1 MAKVGQT
8 LTAANDLQDEDGLGT
23 ITYRWFADNQE
34 IGQGATY
41 QIRAADKGKT
51 LTVKAEYTDGKG
63 HAETVE
69 SAKTAP
75 VSEDN
80 TPQPP
85 QNHAPMDIALS
96 ASAIAEGKDGATV
109 GKLTTTDPDAG
120 DRHTYTVNDSRFEV
134 ASDGTL
140 KLKAGQ
146 HIDYASEKT
155 INLTV
160 TATDAG
166 GLSTQKTF
174 TLSVQ
179 DDPNYPTP
187 QPQPPQ
193 NHAPTNIAL
202 SESQIAEGK
211 DGATVGKLTTTD
223 PDAGDRHTYAVSDA
237 RFEVAADGTLKLK
250 AGQHL
255 DYAAEKTIDLTVTAT
270 DAGGLSTQK
279 TFTLQVQDAPNYPT
293 PQPQPNQPGT
303 VEISGAARVGE
314 TLSAKVSDADGVP
327 ADIRYQWFADSTPIA
342 GATAPSFTLTAAEAG
357 KVITVRALYTDN
369 AQHAEDALS
378 AATAPV
384 ADATPTPPPAP
395 NHAGTVTISGK
406 AVVDEVLTATVSDA
420 DGLPDAAQ
428 VQYQW
433 FADGQ
438 AIAGATGAV
447 FLLTAAQK
455 GAKITVQA
463 RYADKAGHPEAP
475 LSAETDAVAD
485 LPAPPPQPQPN
496 QPGTVVISGVA
507 QVGETLTA
515 TVSDGDGV
523 AQGKVSYQWLRDGQP
538 IASANGKSYPLQA
551 ADVGHKISVQA
562 SYQDNAQHDE
572 SPTSAQTDSVADTP
586 APAPQP
592 QPNQP
597 GTVVISGVAKV
608 GETLL
613 ATVNDA
619 DGVPAT
625 GVKYQWFADGKAIS
639 GATGQTFTLTAAQ
652 KGAKITVQATY
663 DDNAKHHESPI
674 SSETQAVSEDAPPA
688 PQPEQPNAPGITLSG
703 SHEVTEGGKATY
715 TVSLDQRALPQA
727 NSASELLHNLQNQKG
742 ILFGQQRGLD
752 VSFSPENSD
761 GNHSDVYALSGH
773 YPGMIGLDMMEPPRQ
788 RNLSAEENGRR
799 MGEAMRKIDS
809 IGGIPT
815 LSAHWN
821 MPGGETD
828 RTKIDLK
835 RLLPG
840 GDQNAELNGW
850 LDAIVETG
858 KHAVRDDGTK
868 IPFLFRPLHE
878 ANGDW
883 MWWNYERSGAET
895 YKELFRYIVN
905 YLKEHG
911 LEGQML
917 TTFAP
922 NGGFG
927 GDESRY
933 KLLYPGDD
941 VVDVL
946 GMDFYDTDNTRLA
959 KDKWAGELVQDLAM
973 LSRMAAARGKIAAL
987 AEFGREGYKMLK
999 PDGNTD
1005 PNWYTDVLEAI
1016 KADPDASKIAFMHTW
1031 ANFGGN
1037 PVFSAF
1043 TPWPGHKMAGNFNEF
1058 VRQLTMTRNADRDVT
1073 VDVTIQHGT
1082 TDDGDVKTT
1091 THTVTIPK
1099 GQNSATFTVNAVAD
1113 GKKEGD
1119 EHYTVKISNAQG
1131 GQIEAGKDSVSTT
1144 IHDEGSAG
1152 AANHPGSIT
1161 ITGEATEDSSLTATV
1176 ADEDGVPNGVAYQ
1189 WLRDGTAIDG
1199 AHDKTY
1205 VLRGDDVGHKIS
1217 VQARYTDNAAHDEAP
1232 TSSETAA
1239 VERKPAAPPPANQPG
1254 IVNIRGE
1261 AKIGSELSAEVRD
1274 GNGYD
1279 ANSVQYQWL
1288 RDGQPIAGATH
1299 GNYTLQAED
1308 AGHKISVR
1316 AAYTDGDKYREN
1328 PTSATTEIAAADPH
1342 AGVIAVTGAAKVGA
1356 ILTTAITDA
1365 DGVPKVGIHYQW
1377 FADGKAIEGAT
1388 HEVYRIRPDDIGKH
1402 ISVQASYTDNGGH
1415 AETTNTAAVVQN
1427 VAANP
1432 ATQSAHGHKL
1442 YAHEEFGKYIDARDF
1457 GVNPAN
1463 ADNTAAL
1470 KAALKAADDEGAALY
1485 LGAGTLK
1492 LHEQIRIGA
1501 DVHDKSG
1508 KLIQEG
1514 YENVRA
1520 IFGAGAGET
1529 HLTFD
1534 WQQTEGERFYPRAKD
1549 DRFNPWNNR
1558 TNVNPY
1564 AAILIDGVNGKSV
1577 ADLSLEYQHKT
1588 AEDFYQK
1595 TKSYFGLINGIIV
1608 NDADHTKI
1616 DTVEISGM
1624 NRAGVYFTST
1634 LAESSGA
1641 RDKLKTHQISEA
1653 DAPTGDNNQLIYSNL
1668 HHNRVAG
1675 ALVAFQ
1681 KNFTADSNH
1690 LAWNGHE
1697 ADGGTG
1703 YGIASMAGSY
1713 GFGITYSRNTTDH
1726 NYRKGLDIH
1735 DGNHI
1740 TIENNTLNGDRLYGI
1755 GVYNRQFTMDDV
1767 TIRNNHITAD
1777 PKFRL
1782 ATDDGDEIAGGT
1794 PNYHLYSGIQ
1804 IQTNTQPL
1812 IQDLQSKGP
1821 GKFDISDNTI
1831 SGLEIYQNGV
1841 QTYGIEF
1848 RNHEPTMNYAL
1859 NISGNH
1865 ISGESSKY
1873 LIGILNQTQH
1883 KNGSVG
1889 AGSGDITIENN
1900 TMELAR
1906 SGRDTAP
1913 IYLEEKG
1920 QISTLRGS
1928 VKINHNALT
1937 LREASEGATE
1947 AIAMHGNAKTYD
1959 VGHNTFE
1966 LHGNVHDRPVVRI
1979 NGSSSSAKPHLNLHD
1994 NTFQTEDHFDASWL
2008 KYGNASI
2015 ETHNNTLNGKALVTA
2030 GSPYQHETPQLLH
2043 DHDGYHLNA
2052 ETALHYPLPAA
2063 QPAKHAPYDSL
2074 ETDKLHELLET
2085 HGNEHHA
2092 APAHAPY
2099 DSLEANKLHELLGA
2113 HGGAN
2118 HEHGATAKTAA
2129 PHYDATHQHNPV
2141 PHLPQEDPY
2150 TIL

>member
-1 MAKVGQT
+1 M
-8 LTAANDLQDEDGLGT
+8 
-23 ITYRWFADNQE
+23 
-34 IGQGATY
+34 
-41 QIRAADKGKT
+41 
-51 LTVKAEYTDGKG
+51 
-63 HAETVE
+63 
-69 SAKTAP
+69 
-75 VSEDN
+75 
-80 TPQPP
+80 
-85 QNHAPMDIALS
+85 
-96 ASAIAEGKDGATV
+96 
-109 GKLTTTDPDAG
+109 TTRDPDAG
-120 DRHTYTVNDSRFEV
+120 DTHTYKVSDSRFEV

-146 HIDYASEKT
+146 HLDYASEKT
-155 INLTV
+155 VNLTV

-193 NHAPTNIAL
+193 NHAPTDIAL

-223 PDAGDRHTYAVSDA
+223 PDTGDRHTYAVSDS
-237 RFEVAADGTLKLK
+237 RFEVASDGTLKLK

-255 DYAAEKTIDLTVTAT
+255 DYASEKTVNLTVTAT

-279 TFTLQVQDAPNYPT
+279 TFTLSVQDDPNYPT
-293 PQPQPNQPGT
+293 PQPQPPQNHAPT
-303 VEISGAARVGE
+303 DIA
-314 TLSAKVSDADGVP
+314 LSASDIAEGKDGATVGKLTTRDPDAGDTHTYKVSDSRFEVASDGTLKLKAGQHLDYASEKTVNLTVTATDAGGLSTQKTFTLSVQDDP
-327 ADIRYQWFADSTPIA
+327 NYPTPQPQPPQNHAPTDIALSESQIA
-342 GATAPSFTLTAAEAG
+342 EGKDGATVGKLTTTDPDTGDRHTYAVSDSRFEVASDGTLKLKAGQHLDYASEKTVNLTVTATDAGGLSTQKTFTLS
-357 KVITVRALYTDN
+357 VQDDPNY
-369 AQHAEDALS
+369 
-378 AATAPV
+378 
-384 ADATPTPPPAP
+384 PTP
-395 NHAGTVTISGK
+395 
-406 AVVDEVLTATVSDA
+406 
-420 DGLPDAAQ
+420 Q
-428 VQYQW
+428 
-433 FADGQ
+433 
-438 AIAGATGAV
+438 
-447 FLLTAAQK
+447 
-455 GAKITVQA
+455 
-463 RYADKAGHPEAP
+463 
-475 LSAETDAVAD
+475 
-485 LPAPPPQPQPN
+485 PQPQPN
-496 QPGTVVISGVA
+496 RLGTV
-507 QVGETLTA
+507 E
-515 TVSDGDGV
+515 
-523 AQGKVSYQWLRDGQP
+523 
-538 IASANGKSYPLQA
+538 
-551 ADVGHKISVQA
+551 
-562 SYQDNAQHDE
+562 
-572 SPTSAQTDSVADTP
+572 
-586 APAPQP
+586 
-592 QPNQP
+592 
-597 GTVVISGVAKV
+597 ISGVAKV

-613 ATVNDA
+613 ATVSDA
-619 DGVPAT
+619 DGVPNTVAYKWFADGQEIAGAAAAT
-625 GVKYQWFADGKAIS
+625 FKLTNAEKDKAITVQALYTDARGTAEQPLSAATDKVADTTAPGANGAGKVAISGTAKVGQTLTAAVTDPDGVPDKVEYQWFADGAAIR
-639 GATGQTFTLTAAQ
+639 GATGSSYTLTDAEKYKIISVSARYTDLAGHAESVKSDIAPGDINTSISPDFLARQAQYKDLINSVAHKYDIDKALIHAIISVESAYQQEHIAPTNGAIGLMQLAPATAQMLGVNPHNAAENVDGGVRYLKTQLDRFHDVNLALAAYYDGPQTVEKYGNQVPPFASTKRYLDRVHGYEGIYQNERPELINDLGTLRISGEAKIGANLAAEISDYDGVDPAKVQYQWQRDGKAIDGATGKTYTLQAADAGKNITLHAEYQDDRGVKESLDSGAVIPPSANNHAPTGSVTISGTAKVGQMLTASNTLQDADGMGAITYRWFADGTEVGQGANYQIRATDKGKTITVKAEYTDGQAHAESVASQPTTAVSEDAPNQTGSVTITGDAKVGGTLTADVKDGDGVPTDGIKYQ
-652 KGAKITVQATY
+652 WQRDGQPIDGATAKTYQLTATDAGHKITVQATY
-663 DDNAKHHESPI
+663 DDNAAHHETPI
-674 SSETQAVSEDAPPA
+674 SPA
-688 PQPEQPNAPGITLSG
+688 
-703 SHEVTEGGKATY
+703 
-715 TVSLDQRALPQA
+715 
-727 NSASELLHNLQNQKG
+727 
-742 ILFGQQRGLD
+742 
-752 VSFSPENSD
+752 SD
-761 GNHSDVYALSGH
+761 
-773 YPGMIGLDMMEPPRQ
+773 
-788 RNLSAEENGRR
+788 
-799 MGEAMRKIDS
+799 
-809 IGGIPT
+809 IP
-815 LSAHWN
+815 
-821 MPGGETD
+821 
-828 RTKIDLK
+828 
-835 RLLPG
+835 
-840 GDQNAELNGW
+840 
-850 LDAIVETG
+850 
-858 KHAVRDDGTK
+858 
-868 IPFLFRPLHE
+868 
-878 ANGDW
+878 
-883 MWWNYERSGAET
+883 
-895 YKELFRYIVN
+895 
-905 YLKEHG
+905 
-911 LEGQML
+911 
-917 TTFAP
+917 
-922 NGGFG
+922 
-927 GDESRY
+927 
-933 KLLYPGDD
+933 
-941 VVDVL
+941 
-946 GMDFYDTDNTRLA
+946 
-959 KDKWAGELVQDLAM
+959 
-973 LSRMAAARGKIAAL
+973 
-987 AEFGREGYKMLK
+987 
-999 PDGNTD
+999 
-1005 PNWYTDVLEAI
+1005 
-1016 KADPDASKIAFMHTW
+1016 
-1031 ANFGGN
+1031 
-1037 PVFSAF
+1037 
-1043 TPWPGHKMAGNFNEF
+1043 
-1058 VRQLTMTRNADRDVT
+1058 
-1073 VDVTIQHGT
+1073 
-1082 TDDGDVKTT
+1082 
-1091 THTVTIPK
+1091 
-1099 GQNSATFTVNAVAD
+1099 
-1113 GKKEGD
+1113 
-1119 EHYTVKISNAQG
+1119 
-1131 GQIEAGKDSVSTT
+1131 
-1144 IHDEGSAG
+1144 
-1152 AANHPGSIT
+1152 
-1161 ITGEATEDSSLTATV
+1161 
-1176 ADEDGVPNGVAYQ
+1176 
-1189 WLRDGTAIDG
+1189 
-1199 AHDKTY
+1199 
-1205 VLRGDDVGHKIS
+1205 
-1217 VQARYTDNAAHDEAP
+1217 
-1232 TSSETAA
+1232 
-1239 VERKPAAPPPANQPG
+1239 
-1254 IVNIRGE
+1254 
-1261 AKIGSELSAEVRD
+1261 
-1274 GNGYD
+1274 
-1279 ANSVQYQWL
+1279 
-1288 RDGQPIAGATH
+1288 
-1299 GNYTLQAED
+1299 
-1308 AGHKISVR
+1308 
-1316 AAYTDGDKYREN
+1316 
-1328 PTSATTEIAAADPH
+1328 AADPH

-1402 ISVQASYTDNGGH
+1402 ISVQASYTDNSGH
-1415 AETTNTAAVVQN
+1415 AETTNTAAVAQN

-1432 ATQSAHGHKL
+1432 ATQGAHGHKL

-1841 QTYGIEF
+1841 HTYGIEF

-1994 NTFQTEDHFDASWL
+1994 NSFQTEDNFDASWL
-2008 KYGNASI
+2008 KYGNASV

-2099 DSLEANKLHELLGA
+2099 DSLEADHLHGLLET
-2113 HGGAN
+2113 HGGTN
-2118 HEHGATAKTAA
+2118 HEHGAAAKTAT
-2129 PHYDATHQHNPV
+2129 PHYDATHHHNPV
-2141 PHLPQEDPY
+2141 SHLPQEDPY

>member
-1 MAKVGQT
+1 
-8 LTAANDLQDEDGLGT
+8 
-23 ITYRWFADNQE
+23 
-34 IGQGATY
+34 
-41 QIRAADKGKT
+41 
-51 LTVKAEYTDGKG
+51 
-63 HAETVE
+63 
-69 SAKTAP
+69 
-75 VSEDN
+75 
-80 TPQPP
+80 
-85 QNHAPMDIALS
+85 
-96 ASAIAEGKDGATV
+96 
-109 GKLTTTDPDAG
+109 
-120 DRHTYTVNDSRFEV
+120 
-134 ASDGTL
+134 

-146 HIDYASEKT
+146 HLDYASEKT
-155 INLTV
+155 VNLTV

-179 DDPNYPTP
+179 DDSNYPTP
-187 QPQPPQ
+187 QPQP
-193 NHAPTNIAL
+193 
-202 SESQIAEGK
+202 
-211 DGATVGKLTTTD
+211 
-223 PDAGDRHTYAVSDA
+223 
-237 RFEVAADGTLKLK
+237 
-250 AGQHL
+250 
-255 DYAAEKTIDLTVTAT
+255 
-270 DAGGLSTQK
+270 
-279 TFTLQVQDAPNYPT
+279 
-293 PQPQPNQPGT
+293 QPNRLGT
-303 VEISGAARVGE
+303 VE
-314 TLSAKVSDADGVP
+314 
-327 ADIRYQWFADSTPIA
+327 
-342 GATAPSFTLTAAEAG
+342 
-357 KVITVRALYTDN
+357 
-369 AQHAEDALS
+369 
-378 AATAPV
+378 
-384 ADATPTPPPAP
+384 
-395 NHAGTVTISGK
+395 
-406 AVVDEVLTATVSDA
+406 
-420 DGLPDAAQ
+420 
-428 VQYQW
+428 
-433 FADGQ
+433 
-438 AIAGATGAV
+438 
-447 FLLTAAQK
+447 
-455 GAKITVQA
+455 
-463 RYADKAGHPEAP
+463 
-475 LSAETDAVAD
+475 
-485 LPAPPPQPQPN
+485 
-496 QPGTVVISGVA
+496 
-507 QVGETLTA
+507 
-515 TVSDGDGV
+515 
-523 AQGKVSYQWLRDGQP
+523 
-538 IASANGKSYPLQA
+538 
-551 ADVGHKISVQA
+551 
-562 SYQDNAQHDE
+562 
-572 SPTSAQTDSVADTP
+572 
-586 APAPQP
+586 
-592 QPNQP
+592 
-597 GTVVISGVAKV
+597 ISGVAKV

-613 ATVNDA
+613 ATVSDA
-619 DGVPAT
+619 DGVPNTVAYKWFADGQEIAGAAAAT
-625 GVKYQWFADGKAIS
+625 FKLTNAEKDKAITVQALYTDARGTAEQPLSAATDKVADTTAPGANGAGKVAIAGTAKVGQTLTAAVTDPDGVPDKVEYQWFADGAAIR
-639 GATGQTFTLTAAQ
+639 GATGSSYILTDAEKYKVISVSARYTDLAGHAESVKGDIAPGDINTSISPDFLARQAQYKDLINSAAHKYDIDKALIHAIISVESAYQQEHIAPTNGAIGLMQLAPATAQMLGVNPHNAAENVDGGVRYFKTQLDRFHDVNLALAAYYDGPQTVEKHGNQVPPFASTKRYLDRVHGYEDIYQNERPELINDLGTLRVSGEAKIGANLAAEISDYDGVDPAKVQYQWRRDGKAIDGATGKTYTLQAADAGKNITLHAEYQDDRGVKETLDSSAITPPPANNHAPTGSVTISGTAKVGQTLTASNDLQDADGMGAITYHWFADGTEIGQ
-652 KGAKITVQATY
+652 GATYQIRATDKGKSITVKAEYTDGQAH
-663 DDNAKHHESPI
+663 AESVASQP
-674 SSETQAVSEDAPPA
+674 TAAVSEDAP
-688 PQPEQPNAPGITLSG
+688 
-703 SHEVTEGGKATY
+703 
-715 TVSLDQRALPQA
+715 
-727 NSASELLHNLQNQKG
+727 NQ
-742 ILFGQQRGLD
+742 
-752 VSFSPENSD
+752 
-761 GNHSDVYALSGH
+761 
-773 YPGMIGLDMMEPPRQ
+773 
-788 RNLSAEENGRR
+788 
-799 MGEAMRKIDS
+799 
-809 IGGIPT
+809 
-815 LSAHWN
+815 
-821 MPGGETD
+821 
-828 RTKIDLK
+828 
-835 RLLPG
+835 
-840 GDQNAELNGW
+840 
-850 LDAIVETG
+850 
-858 KHAVRDDGTK
+858 
-868 IPFLFRPLHE
+868 
-878 ANGDW
+878 
-883 MWWNYERSGAET
+883 
-895 YKELFRYIVN
+895 
-905 YLKEHG
+905 
-911 LEGQML
+911 
-917 TTFAP
+917 
-922 NGGFG
+922 
-927 GDESRY
+927 
-933 KLLYPGDD
+933 
-941 VVDVL
+941 
-946 GMDFYDTDNTRLA
+946 
-959 KDKWAGELVQDLAM
+959 
-973 LSRMAAARGKIAAL
+973 
-987 AEFGREGYKMLK
+987 
-999 PDGNTD
+999 
-1005 PNWYTDVLEAI
+1005 
-1016 KADPDASKIAFMHTW
+1016 
-1031 ANFGGN
+1031 
-1037 PVFSAF
+1037 
-1043 TPWPGHKMAGNFNEF
+1043 
-1058 VRQLTMTRNADRDVT
+1058 
-1073 VDVTIQHGT
+1073 
-1082 TDDGDVKTT
+1082 
-1091 THTVTIPK
+1091 
-1099 GQNSATFTVNAVAD
+1099 
-1113 GKKEGD
+1113 
-1119 EHYTVKISNAQG
+1119 
-1131 GQIEAGKDSVSTT
+1131 
-1144 IHDEGSAG
+1144 
-1152 AANHPGSIT
+1152 PGSVN
-1161 ITGEATEDSSLTATV
+1161 ITGEAKIGGILTAQV
-1176 ADEDGVPNGVAYQ
+1176 ADGDGVDPAQVQYQ
-1189 WLRDGTAIDG
+1189 WQRDGQPISG
-1199 AHDKTY
+1199 ATGKTY
-1205 VLRGDDVGHKIS
+1205 TLKAEDVGHKIS
-1217 VQARYTDNAAHDEAP
+1217 VQATYDDQAAHHETP
-1232 TSSETAA
+1232 TS
-1239 VERKPAAPPPANQPG
+1239 PA
-1254 IVNIRGE
+1254 
-1261 AKIGSELSAEVRD
+1261 
-1274 GNGYD
+1274 
-1279 ANSVQYQWL
+1279 
-1288 RDGQPIAGATH
+1288 
-1299 GNYTLQAED
+1299 
-1308 AGHKISVR
+1308 
-1316 AAYTDGDKYREN
+1316 TD
-1328 PTSATTEIAAADPH
+1328 IAAADPH
-1342 AGVIAVTGAAKVGA
+1342 AGAITVTGAAKVGA
-1356 ILTTAITDA
+1356 VLTTAITDA
-1365 DGVPKVGIHYQW
+1365 DGVPKTGIHYQW
-1377 FADGKAIEGAT
+1377 YADGKAIEGAT
-1388 HEVYRIRPDDIGKH
+1388 HEVYRIRPGDIGKH
-1402 ISVQASYTDNGGH
+1402 ISVQANYTDNGGH
-1415 AETTNTAAVVQN
+1415 AETTNTAAVAQN
-1427 VAANP
+1427 VADNP

-1653 DAPTGDNNQLIYSNL
+1653 DAPTGDNNQLVYSNL

-1859 NISGNH
+1859 NIRGNH

-2043 DHDGYHLNA
+2043 AHDGYHLNA

-2113 HGGAN
+2113 HGGTN
-2118 HEHGATAKTAA
+2118 HEHGAAAKTAT
-2129 PHYDATHQHNPV
+2129 PHYDATHHHNPV
-2141 PHLPQEDPY
+2141 SHLPQEDPY

>member
-63 HAETVE
+63 HAEIVE

-85 QNHAPMDIALS
+85 QNHAPTDIALS
-96 ASAIAEGKDGATV
+96 ASDIAEGKDGASVGKLTTTDPDAGDRHIYTVSDVRFEVASDGTLKLKAGQHLDYAAEKTINLTVTATDAGGLSTQKTFTLQVQDDPNYPTPQPQPPQNHAPTDIALSASNIAEGKDGATV

-120 DRHTYTVNDSRFEV
+120 DRHTYAVSDARFEV

-146 HIDYASEKT
+146 HLDYATEKT
-155 INLTV
+155 VALTV

-193 NHAPTNIAL
+193 NHAPTDIAL
-202 SESQIAEGK
+202 SASNIAEGK

-223 PDAGDRHTYAVSDA
+223 PDTGDRHTYAVSDS
-237 RFEVAADGTLKLK
+237 RFEVASDGTLKLK

-255 DYAAEKTIDLTVTAT
+255 DYASEKTVNLTVTAT

-279 TFTLQVQDAPNYPT
+279 TFTLSVQDDPNYPT
-293 PQPQPNQPGT
+293 PQPQPNRLGT
-303 VEISGAARVGE
+303 VA
-314 TLSAKVSDADGVP
+314 
-327 ADIRYQWFADSTPIA
+327 
-342 GATAPSFTLTAAEAG
+342 
-357 KVITVRALYTDN
+357 
-369 AQHAEDALS
+369 
-378 AATAPV
+378 
-384 ADATPTPPPAP
+384 
-395 NHAGTVTISGK
+395 
-406 AVVDEVLTATVSDA
+406 
-420 DGLPDAAQ
+420 
-428 VQYQW
+428 
-433 FADGQ
+433 
-438 AIAGATGAV
+438 
-447 FLLTAAQK
+447 
-455 GAKITVQA
+455 
-463 RYADKAGHPEAP
+463 
-475 LSAETDAVAD
+475 
-485 LPAPPPQPQPN
+485 
-496 QPGTVVISGVA
+496 
-507 QVGETLTA
+507 
-515 TVSDGDGV
+515 
-523 AQGKVSYQWLRDGQP
+523 
-538 IASANGKSYPLQA
+538 
-551 ADVGHKISVQA
+551 
-562 SYQDNAQHDE
+562 
-572 SPTSAQTDSVADTP
+572 
-586 APAPQP
+586 
-592 QPNQP
+592 
-597 GTVVISGVAKV
+597 ISGVAKV

-613 ATVNDA
+613 ATVSDA
-619 DGVPAT
+619 DGVPNTVAYKWFADGQEIAGAAAAT
-625 GVKYQWFADGKAIS
+625 FKLTNAEKDKAITVQALYTDARGTAEQPLSAATDKVADTTAPGANGAGKVAIAGTAKVGQTLTAAVTDPDGLPDKVEYQWFADGAAIR
-639 GATGQTFTLTAAQ
+639 GATGSSYTLTDAEKYKVISVSARYTDLAGHAESVKGDIAPGDINTSISPDFLARQAQYKDLINSVAHKYDIDKALIHAIISVESAYRQEHVAPTNGAVGLMQLAPATAQMLGVNPHNAAENVDGGVRYFKTQLDRFHDVNLALAAYYDGPQTVEKHGNQVPPFASTKRYLDRVHGYEDIYQNERPELINDLGTLRVSGEAKIGANLAAEISDYDGVDPAKVQYQWQRDGKAIDGATGKTYTLQGEDTGKNITLHAEYQDGRGVKETLDSSAITPPPANNHAPTGSVTISGTAKVGQTLTASNDLQDADGMGAITYRWFADGTEIGQ
-652 KGAKITVQATY
+652 GATYQIRAADKGKSITVKAEYTDGQAH
-663 DDNAKHHESPI
+663 AESVASQP
-674 SSETQAVSEDAPPA
+674 TAAVSEDAP
-688 PQPEQPNAPGITLSG
+688 
-703 SHEVTEGGKATY
+703 
-715 TVSLDQRALPQA
+715 
-727 NSASELLHNLQNQKG
+727 
-742 ILFGQQRGLD
+742 
-752 VSFSPENSD
+752 
-761 GNHSDVYALSGH
+761 
-773 YPGMIGLDMMEPPRQ
+773 
-788 RNLSAEENGRR
+788 
-799 MGEAMRKIDS
+799 
-809 IGGIPT
+809 
-815 LSAHWN
+815 
-821 MPGGETD
+821 
-828 RTKIDLK
+828 
-835 RLLPG
+835 
-840 GDQNAELNGW
+840 
-850 LDAIVETG
+850 
-858 KHAVRDDGTK
+858 
-868 IPFLFRPLHE
+868 
-878 ANGDW
+878 
-883 MWWNYERSGAET
+883 
-895 YKELFRYIVN
+895 
-905 YLKEHG
+905 
-911 LEGQML
+911 
-917 TTFAP
+917 
-922 NGGFG
+922 
-927 GDESRY
+927 
-933 KLLYPGDD
+933 
-941 VVDVL
+941 
-946 GMDFYDTDNTRLA
+946 
-959 KDKWAGELVQDLAM
+959 
-973 LSRMAAARGKIAAL
+973 
-987 AEFGREGYKMLK
+987 
-999 PDGNTD
+999 
-1005 PNWYTDVLEAI
+1005 
-1016 KADPDASKIAFMHTW
+1016 
-1031 ANFGGN
+1031 
-1037 PVFSAF
+1037 
-1043 TPWPGHKMAGNFNEF
+1043 
-1058 VRQLTMTRNADRDVT
+1058 
-1073 VDVTIQHGT
+1073 
-1082 TDDGDVKTT
+1082 
-1091 THTVTIPK
+1091 
-1099 GQNSATFTVNAVAD
+1099 
-1113 GKKEGD
+1113 
-1119 EHYTVKISNAQG
+1119 
-1131 GQIEAGKDSVSTT
+1131 
-1144 IHDEGSAG
+1144 
-1152 AANHPGSIT
+1152 
-1161 ITGEATEDSSLTATV
+1161 
-1176 ADEDGVPNGVAYQ
+1176 
-1189 WLRDGTAIDG
+1189 
-1199 AHDKTY
+1199 
-1205 VLRGDDVGHKIS
+1205 
-1217 VQARYTDNAAHDEAP
+1217 
-1232 TSSETAA
+1232 
-1239 VERKPAAPPPANQPG
+1239 NQPG
-1254 IVNIRGE
+1254 SVNITGE
-1261 AKIGSELSAEVRD
+1261 AKIGGILTAQVAD
-1274 GNGYD
+1274 GDGVD
-1279 ANSVQYQWL
+1279 PAQVQYQWQ
-1288 RDGQPIAGATH
+1288 RDGQPISGAT
-1299 GNYTLQAED
+1299 GKTYTLKAED
-1308 AGHKISVR
+1308 AGHKISVQATYDDQ
-1316 AAYTDGDKYREN
+1316 AAHHET
-1328 PTSATTEIAAADPH
+1328 PTSPATDIAAADPH
-1342 AGVIAVTGAAKVGA
+1342 AGAITVSGAAKVGA
-1356 ILTTAITDA
+1356 VLTTVITDA
-1365 DGVPKVGIHYQW
+1365 DGVPKTGIHYQW
-1377 FADGKAIEGAT
+1377 YADGKAIEGAT
-1388 HEVYRIRPDDIGKH
+1388 NEVYRIRPDDIGKH
-1402 ISVQASYTDNGGH
+1402 ISVQANYTDNGGH
-1415 AETTNTAAVVQN
+1415 AETTNTAAVAQN
-1427 VAANP
+1427 VADNP

-1994 NTFQTEDHFDASWL
+1994 NSFQTEDNFDASWL
-2008 KYGNASI
+2008 KYGNASV

-2092 APAHAPY
+2092 APAHAPH
-2099 DSLEANKLHELLGA
+2099 DSLETDKLHELLGA
-2113 HGGAN
+2113 HGGTN
-2118 HEHGATAKTAA
+2118 HEHGAAAKTAT

>member
-1 MAKVGQT
+1 M
-8 LTAANDLQDEDGLGT
+8 
-23 ITYRWFADNQE
+23 R
-34 IGQGATY
+34 
-41 QIRAADKGKT
+41 
-51 LTVKAEYTDGKG
+51 
-63 HAETVE
+63 
-69 SAKTAP
+69 
-75 VSEDN
+75 
-80 TPQPP
+80 PQ
-85 QNHAPMDIALS
+85 
-96 ASAIAEGKDGATV
+96 K
-109 GKLTTTDPDAG
+109 
-120 DRHTYTVNDSRFEV
+120 
-134 ASDGTL
+134 
-140 KLKAGQ
+140 
-146 HIDYASEKT
+146 
-155 INLTV
+155 
-160 TATDAG
+160 
-166 GLSTQKTF
+166 
-174 TLSVQ
+174 
-179 DDPNYPTP
+179 
-187 QPQPPQ
+187 
-193 NHAPTNIAL
+193 
-202 SESQIAEGK
+202 
-211 DGATVGKLTTTD
+211 
-223 PDAGDRHTYAVSDA
+223 
-237 RFEVAADGTLKLK
+237 
-250 AGQHL
+250 
-255 DYAAEKTIDLTVTAT
+255 
-270 DAGGLSTQK
+270 
-279 TFTLQVQDAPNYPT
+279 
-293 PQPQPNQPGT
+293 
-303 VEISGAARVGE
+303 
-314 TLSAKVSDADGVP
+314 
-327 ADIRYQWFADSTPIA
+327 
-342 GATAPSFTLTAAEAG
+342 
-357 KVITVRALYTDN
+357 
-369 AQHAEDALS
+369 
-378 AATAPV
+378 
-384 ADATPTPPPAP
+384 
-395 NHAGTVTISGK
+395 
-406 AVVDEVLTATVSDA
+406 
-420 DGLPDAAQ
+420 
-428 VQYQW
+428 
-433 FADGQ
+433 
-438 AIAGATGAV
+438 
-447 FLLTAAQK
+447 
-455 GAKITVQA
+455 
-463 RYADKAGHPEAP
+463 
-475 LSAETDAVAD
+475 
-485 LPAPPPQPQPN
+485 
-496 QPGTVVISGVA
+496 
-507 QVGETLTA
+507 
-515 TVSDGDGV
+515 
-523 AQGKVSYQWLRDGQP
+523 
-538 IASANGKSYPLQA
+538 
-551 ADVGHKISVQA
+551 
-562 SYQDNAQHDE
+562 
-572 SPTSAQTDSVADTP
+572 
-586 APAPQP
+586 
-592 QPNQP
+592 
-597 GTVVISGVAKV
+597 
-608 GETLL
+608 
-613 ATVNDA
+613 
-619 DGVPAT
+619 
-625 GVKYQWFADGKAIS
+625 
-639 GATGQTFTLTAAQ
+639 
-652 KGAKITVQATY
+652 
-663 DDNAKHHESPI
+663 
-674 SSETQAVSEDAPPA
+674 
-688 PQPEQPNAPGITLSG
+688 
-703 SHEVTEGGKATY
+703 
-715 TVSLDQRALPQA
+715 
-727 NSASELLHNLQNQKG
+727 
-742 ILFGQQRGLD
+742 
-752 VSFSPENSD
+752 
-761 GNHSDVYALSGH
+761 
-773 YPGMIGLDMMEPPRQ
+773 
-788 RNLSAEENGRR
+788 
-799 MGEAMRKIDS
+799 
-809 IGGIPT
+809 
-815 LSAHWN
+815 
-821 MPGGETD
+821 
-828 RTKIDLK
+828 
-835 RLLPG
+835 
-840 GDQNAELNGW
+840 
-850 LDAIVETG
+850 
-858 KHAVRDDGTK
+858 
-868 IPFLFRPLHE
+868 
-878 ANGDW
+878 
-883 MWWNYERSGAET
+883 
-895 YKELFRYIVN
+895 
-905 YLKEHG
+905 
-911 LEGQML
+911 
-917 TTFAP
+917 
-922 NGGFG
+922 
-927 GDESRY
+927 
-933 KLLYPGDD
+933 
-941 VVDVL
+941 
-946 GMDFYDTDNTRLA
+946 
-959 KDKWAGELVQDLAM
+959 
-973 LSRMAAARGKIAAL
+973 
-987 AEFGREGYKMLK
+987 
-999 PDGNTD
+999 
-1005 PNWYTDVLEAI
+1005 
-1016 KADPDASKIAFMHTW
+1016 
-1031 ANFGGN
+1031 
-1037 PVFSAF
+1037 
-1043 TPWPGHKMAGNFNEF
+1043 
-1058 VRQLTMTRNADRDVT
+1058 
-1073 VDVTIQHGT
+1073 
-1082 TDDGDVKTT
+1082 
-1091 THTVTIPK
+1091 
-1099 GQNSATFTVNAVAD
+1099 
-1113 GKKEGD
+1113 
-1119 EHYTVKISNAQG
+1119 
-1131 GQIEAGKDSVSTT
+1131 
-1144 IHDEGSAG
+1144 
-1152 AANHPGSIT
+1152 
-1161 ITGEATEDSSLTATV
+1161 
-1176 ADEDGVPNGVAYQ
+1176 
-1189 WLRDGTAIDG
+1189 
-1199 AHDKTY
+1199 
-1205 VLRGDDVGHKIS
+1205 
-1217 VQARYTDNAAHDEAP
+1217 P
-1232 TSSETAA
+1232 TSS
-1239 VERKPAAPPPANQPG
+1239 PPA
-1254 IVNIRGE
+1254 
-1261 AKIGSELSAEVRD
+1261 
-1274 GNGYD
+1274 
-1279 ANSVQYQWL
+1279 
-1288 RDGQPIAGATH
+1288 
-1299 GNYTLQAED
+1299 
-1308 AGHKISVR
+1308 
-1316 AAYTDGDKYREN
+1316 TD
-1328 PTSATTEIAAADPH
+1328 IAAADPH
-1342 AGVIAVTGAAKVGA
+1342 AGAITVSGAAKVGA
-1356 ILTTAITDA
+1356 VLTTAITDA
-1365 DGVPKVGIHYQW
+1365 DGVPKTGIHYQW
-1377 FADGKAIEGAT
+1377 YADGQAIEGAT
-1388 HEVYRIRPDDIGKH
+1388 HEVYRIRPGDIGKT
-1402 ISVQASYTDNGGH
+1402 ISVQANYTDNGGH
-1415 AETTNTAAVVQN
+1415 AETTNTAAVAQN
-1427 VAANP
+1427 VADNP

-1608 NDADHTKI
+1608 NDANHTKI

-1641 RDKLKTHQISEA
+1641 RDKLKTHQLSEA

-1841 QTYGIEF
+1841 HTYGIEF

-1994 NTFQTEDHFDASWL
+1994 NSFQTEDNFDASWL
-2008 KYGNASI
+2008 KYGNASV

-2043 DHDGYHLNA
+2043 AHDGYHLNA

-2074 ETDKLHELLET
+2074 ETDKLPELLET

-2099 DSLEANKLHELLGA
+2099 GGLEANKLHELLGA

-2129 PHYDATHQHNPV
+2129 PHYDATHQHHPV
-2141 PHLPQEDPY
+2141 SHLPQEDPY

>member
-1 MAKVGQT
+1 M

-63 HAETVE
+63 HAEIVE

-85 QNHAPMDIALS
+85 QNHAPTDIALS
-96 ASAIAEGKDGATV
+96 ASDIAEGKDGATV

-146 HIDYASEKT
+146 HLDYAAEKT

-174 TLSVQ
+174 TLQVQ

-193 NHAPTNIAL
+193 NHAPTDIAL
-202 SESQIAEGK
+202 SASAIAEGK

-237 RFEVAADGTLKLK
+237 RFEVASDGTLKLK

-255 DYAAEKTIDLTVTAT
+255 DYATEKTVNLTVTAT

-279 TFTLQVQDAPNYPT
+279 TFTLSVQDDPNYPT
-293 PQPQPNQPGT
+293 PQPQPQPNRLGT
-303 VEISGAARVGE
+303 VE
-314 TLSAKVSDADGVP
+314 
-327 ADIRYQWFADSTPIA
+327 
-342 GATAPSFTLTAAEAG
+342 
-357 KVITVRALYTDN
+357 
-369 AQHAEDALS
+369 
-378 AATAPV
+378 
-384 ADATPTPPPAP
+384 
-395 NHAGTVTISGK
+395 
-406 AVVDEVLTATVSDA
+406 
-420 DGLPDAAQ
+420 
-428 VQYQW
+428 
-433 FADGQ
+433 
-438 AIAGATGAV
+438 
-447 FLLTAAQK
+447 
-455 GAKITVQA
+455 
-463 RYADKAGHPEAP
+463 
-475 LSAETDAVAD
+475 
-485 LPAPPPQPQPN
+485 
-496 QPGTVVISGVA
+496 
-507 QVGETLTA
+507 
-515 TVSDGDGV
+515 
-523 AQGKVSYQWLRDGQP
+523 
-538 IASANGKSYPLQA
+538 
-551 ADVGHKISVQA
+551 
-562 SYQDNAQHDE
+562 
-572 SPTSAQTDSVADTP
+572 
-586 APAPQP
+586 
-592 QPNQP
+592 
-597 GTVVISGVAKV
+597 ISGVAKV

-613 ATVNDA
+613 ATVSDA
-619 DGVPAT
+619 DGVPNDVAYKWFADGQEIAGAAAAT
-625 GVKYQWFADGKAIS
+625 FKLTNAEKDKAITVQALYTDARGTAEQPLSAATDKVADTTAPGANGAGKLAISGTAKVGQTLTAAVTDPDGVPEKVEYQWFADGAAIR
-639 GATGQTFTLTAAQ
+639 GATGSSYILTDAEKYKVISVSARYTDLAGHAESVKGDIAPGDINTSISPDFLARQAQYKDLINSVAHKYDIDKALIHAIISVESAYRQEHIAPTNGAIGLMQLAPATAQMLGVNPHNAAENVDGGVRYFKTQLDRFHDVNLALAAYYDGPQTVEKHGNQVPPFASTKRYLDRVHGYQDIYQNERPELINDLGTLRVSGEAKIGANLAAEISDYDGVDPAKVQYQWQRDGKAIDGATGKTYTLQAADAGKTITLHAEYQDGRGVKETLDSSAITPPPANNHAPTGSVTISGTAKVGQMLTASNTLQDADGMGAITYRWFADGTEIGQ
-652 KGAKITVQATY
+652 GATYQIRAADKGKSITVKAEYTDGQAH
-663 DDNAKHHESPI
+663 AESVASQP
-674 SSETQAVSEDAPPA
+674 TAAVSEDAP
-688 PQPEQPNAPGITLSG
+688 
-703 SHEVTEGGKATY
+703 
-715 TVSLDQRALPQA
+715 
-727 NSASELLHNLQNQKG
+727 
-742 ILFGQQRGLD
+742 
-752 VSFSPENSD
+752 
-761 GNHSDVYALSGH
+761 
-773 YPGMIGLDMMEPPRQ
+773 
-788 RNLSAEENGRR
+788 
-799 MGEAMRKIDS
+799 
-809 IGGIPT
+809 
-815 LSAHWN
+815 
-821 MPGGETD
+821 
-828 RTKIDLK
+828 
-835 RLLPG
+835 
-840 GDQNAELNGW
+840 
-850 LDAIVETG
+850 
-858 KHAVRDDGTK
+858 
-868 IPFLFRPLHE
+868 
-878 ANGDW
+878 
-883 MWWNYERSGAET
+883 
-895 YKELFRYIVN
+895 
-905 YLKEHG
+905 
-911 LEGQML
+911 
-917 TTFAP
+917 
-922 NGGFG
+922 
-927 GDESRY
+927 
-933 KLLYPGDD
+933 
-941 VVDVL
+941 
-946 GMDFYDTDNTRLA
+946 
-959 KDKWAGELVQDLAM
+959 
-973 LSRMAAARGKIAAL
+973 
-987 AEFGREGYKMLK
+987 
-999 PDGNTD
+999 
-1005 PNWYTDVLEAI
+1005 
-1016 KADPDASKIAFMHTW
+1016 
-1031 ANFGGN
+1031 
-1037 PVFSAF
+1037 
-1043 TPWPGHKMAGNFNEF
+1043 
-1058 VRQLTMTRNADRDVT
+1058 
-1073 VDVTIQHGT
+1073 
-1082 TDDGDVKTT
+1082 
-1091 THTVTIPK
+1091 
-1099 GQNSATFTVNAVAD
+1099 
-1113 GKKEGD
+1113 
-1119 EHYTVKISNAQG
+1119 
-1131 GQIEAGKDSVSTT
+1131 
-1144 IHDEGSAG
+1144 
-1152 AANHPGSIT
+1152 
-1161 ITGEATEDSSLTATV
+1161 
-1176 ADEDGVPNGVAYQ
+1176 
-1189 WLRDGTAIDG
+1189 
-1199 AHDKTY
+1199 
-1205 VLRGDDVGHKIS
+1205 
-1217 VQARYTDNAAHDEAP
+1217 
-1232 TSSETAA
+1232 
-1239 VERKPAAPPPANQPG
+1239 NQPG
-1254 IVNIRGE
+1254 SVNITGE
-1261 AKIGSELSAEVRD
+1261 AKIGGILTAQVAD
-1274 GNGYD
+1274 GDGVD
-1279 ANSVQYQWL
+1279 PAQVQYQWQ
-1288 RDGQPIAGATH
+1288 RDGQPIDGAT
-1299 GNYTLQAED
+1299 GKTYTLKAED
-1308 AGHKISVR
+1308 AGHKISVQATYDDQ
-1316 AAYTDGDKYREN
+1316 AAHHET
-1328 PTSATTEIAAADPH
+1328 PTSPATDIAAADPH
-1342 AGVIAVTGAAKVGA
+1342 AGAITVSGAAKVGA
-1356 ILTTAITDA
+1356 VLTTAITDA
-1365 DGVPKVGIHYQW
+1365 DGVPKTGIHYQW
-1377 FADGKAIEGAT
+1377 YADGKAIDGAT

-1402 ISVQASYTDNGGH
+1402 ISVQANYTDNGGH
-1415 AETTNTAAVVQN
+1415 AETTNTAAVAQN
-1427 VAANP
+1427 VADNP

-1534 WQQTEGERFYPRAKD
+1534 WQQTEGDRFYPRAKD

-1675 ALVAFQ
+1675 ALVAYQ

-1841 QTYGIEF
+1841 HTYGIEF

-1994 NTFQTEDHFDASWL
+1994 NTFQTEDNFDASWL
-2008 KYGNASI
+2008 KYGNASV

-2043 DHDGYHLNA
+2043 AHDGYHLNA

-2085 HGNEHHA
+2085 HGGEHHA

-2118 HEHGATAKTAA
+2118 HEHGAAAKTAT

>member
-1 MAKVGQT
+1 MGET
-8 LTAANDLQDEDGLGT
+8 LTAAVSDADGAPAT
-23 ITYRWFADNQE
+23 IHYQWFADGKP
-34 IGQGATY
+34 IAGATA
-41 QIRAADKGKT
+41 QTFT
-51 LTVKAEYTDGKG
+51 LTAAQKGAKITVQATYTD
-63 HAETVE
+63 HAQHTEAPQSAATV
-69 SAKTAP
+69 P
-75 VSEDN
+75 VTEDA
-80 TPQPP
+80 TPQP
-85 QNHAPMDIALS
+85 QNHAPTDIALS
-96 ASAIAEGKDGATV
+96 ASNIAEGKDGATV

-146 HIDYASEKT
+146 HLDYASEPTVK
-155 INLTV
+155 LTV

-193 NHAPTNIAL
+193 NHAPTDIAL
-202 SESQIAEGK
+202 SASDIAEGK

-223 PDAGDRHTYAVSDA
+223 PDAGDRHTYAVSDS
-237 RFEVAADGTLKLK
+237 RFEVASDGTLKLK

-255 DYAAEKTIDLTVTAT
+255 DYASEKTVNLTVTAT

-279 TFTLQVQDAPNYPT
+279 TFTLSVQDDPNYPT
-293 PQPQPNQPGT
+293 PQPQPGNHPGNVVIT
-303 VEISGAARVGE
+303 GD
-314 TLSAKVSDADGVP
+314 AKVGATLTATVTDDDGT
-327 ADIRYQWFADSTPIA
+327 AHSHIRYQWFADGQEIA
-342 GATAPSFTLTAAEAG
+342 
-357 KVITVRALYTDN
+357 
-369 AQHAEDALS
+369 
-378 AATAPV
+378 
-384 ADATPTPPPAP
+384 
-395 NHAGTVTISGK
+395 
-406 AVVDEVLTATVSDA
+406 
-420 DGLPDAAQ
+420 
-428 VQYQW
+428 
-433 FADGQ
+433 
-438 AIAGATGAV
+438 
-447 FLLTAAQK
+447 
-455 GAKITVQA
+455 
-463 RYADKAGHPEAP
+463 
-475 LSAETDAVAD
+475 
-485 LPAPPPQPQPN
+485 
-496 QPGTVVISGVA
+496 
-507 QVGETLTA
+507 
-515 TVSDGDGV
+515 
-523 AQGKVSYQWLRDGQP
+523 
-538 IASANGKSYPLQA
+538 
-551 ADVGHKISVQA
+551 
-562 SYQDNAQHDE
+562 
-572 SPTSAQTDSVADTP
+572 
-586 APAPQP
+586 
-592 QPNQP
+592 
-597 GTVVISGVAKV
+597 
-608 GETLL
+608 
-613 ATVNDA
+613 
-619 DGVPAT
+619 
-625 GVKYQWFADGKAIS
+625 

-652 KGAKITVQATY
+652 AGKQVTVQASYLDDAAVAHLPWGDVAHGAVASIASMYGEGNPANWARYPKAVGLNAVRVTDIIESSVADIMNDPQGKWAEVDAKVEAYREAGLRGVLDLSFVRNRLIAEGRDPYSEAEAGTWKTIIEWVANRTSSKSGVAMGKDPIWMYMAIAGEPEANVPHDKLAAFYARIAAQWKALSDIPVTTGGLLHYGQGMWYEGFAERLAREKIVDFISLHAYSDSDFTALPGLTQRVHQLGQAVAMEETGVRWDNGDSGDHGSKDDDKYAALLAARLATVAKSGADLIGLWNLGGDAKAGYAVVPDAMPKSAQALRDAIHDLPVDPWLAETPVSAPTAAVSDGSVPNHAPDDITLSTATIAEGKDGATVGKLATHDPDAGDAHRYTVSDVRFEVASDGTLKLKAGQHLDHAAEPTVKLTITATDAGGLSTQKTFTLNVQDDPNYPAPNPQPQPGNHPGNVVITGDAKVGGTLTADIKDGDGVPTDGIKYQWQRDGQPVDGATAKTYQLTAADAGHKISVQATY
-663 DDNAKHHESPI
+663 DDNAAHHE
-674 SSETQAVSEDAPPA
+674 T
-688 PQPEQPNAPGITLSG
+688 
-703 SHEVTEGGKATY
+703 
-715 TVSLDQRALPQA
+715 
-727 NSASELLHNLQNQKG
+727 
-742 ILFGQQRGLD
+742 
-752 VSFSPENSD
+752 
-761 GNHSDVYALSGH
+761 
-773 YPGMIGLDMMEPPRQ
+773 
-788 RNLSAEENGRR
+788 
-799 MGEAMRKIDS
+799 
-809 IGGIPT
+809 
-815 LSAHWN
+815 
-821 MPGGETD
+821 
-828 RTKIDLK
+828 
-835 RLLPG
+835 
-840 GDQNAELNGW
+840 
-850 LDAIVETG
+850 
-858 KHAVRDDGTK
+858 
-868 IPFLFRPLHE
+868 
-878 ANGDW
+878 
-883 MWWNYERSGAET
+883 
-895 YKELFRYIVN
+895 
-905 YLKEHG
+905 
-911 LEGQML
+911 
-917 TTFAP
+917 
-922 NGGFG
+922 
-927 GDESRY
+927 
-933 KLLYPGDD
+933 
-941 VVDVL
+941 
-946 GMDFYDTDNTRLA
+946 
-959 KDKWAGELVQDLAM
+959 
-973 LSRMAAARGKIAAL
+973 
-987 AEFGREGYKMLK
+987 
-999 PDGNTD
+999 
-1005 PNWYTDVLEAI
+1005 
-1016 KADPDASKIAFMHTW
+1016 
-1031 ANFGGN
+1031 
-1037 PVFSAF
+1037 
-1043 TPWPGHKMAGNFNEF
+1043 
-1058 VRQLTMTRNADRDVT
+1058 
-1073 VDVTIQHGT
+1073 
-1082 TDDGDVKTT
+1082 
-1091 THTVTIPK
+1091 
-1099 GQNSATFTVNAVAD
+1099 
-1113 GKKEGD
+1113 
-1119 EHYTVKISNAQG
+1119 
-1131 GQIEAGKDSVSTT
+1131 
-1144 IHDEGSAG
+1144 
-1152 AANHPGSIT
+1152 
-1161 ITGEATEDSSLTATV
+1161 
-1176 ADEDGVPNGVAYQ
+1176 
-1189 WLRDGTAIDG
+1189 
-1199 AHDKTY
+1199 
-1205 VLRGDDVGHKIS
+1205 
-1217 VQARYTDNAAHDEAP
+1217 P
-1232 TSSETAA
+1232 TS
-1239 VERKPAAPPPANQPG
+1239 PA
-1254 IVNIRGE
+1254 
-1261 AKIGSELSAEVRD
+1261 SD
-1274 GNGYD
+1274 
-1279 ANSVQYQWL
+1279 
-1288 RDGQPIAGATH
+1288 
-1299 GNYTLQAED
+1299 
-1308 AGHKISVR
+1308 
-1316 AAYTDGDKYREN
+1316 
-1328 PTSATTEIAAADPH
+1328 IAAADPH
-1342 AGVIAVTGAAKVGA
+1342 AGAITVSGAAKVGA
-1356 ILTTAITDA
+1356 VLTTAITDA

-1377 FADGKAIEGAT
+1377 YADGKAIEGAT

-1402 ISVQASYTDNGGH
+1402 ISVQANYTDNGGH
-1415 AETTNTAAVVQN
+1415 HETTNTAAVAQN
-1427 VAANP
+1427 VADNP

-2008 KYGNASI
+2008 KYGNASV

-2030 GSPYQHETPQLLH
+2030 GSPYQHEPPQLLH

-2099 DSLEANKLHELLGA
+2099 DSLEADHLHGLLETR
-2113 HGGAN
+2113 GG
-2118 HEHGATAKTAA
+2118 EHHAA
-2129 PHYDATHQHNPV
+2129 PKTPATHYDSAHHHNP
-2141 PHLPQEDPY
+2141 PPSLPQEDLY